1 MDVGGRPLPFV
12 IQTSVASSLKVC
24 ACDRRNMVLS
34 LCPKKFS
41 LWMMVASVR
50 WGQEEVI
57 IAAKK
62 WEREKERN

>member
-1 MDVGGRPLPFV
+1 
-12 IQTSVASSLKVC
+12 
-24 ACDRRNMVLS
+24 MVLS

-41 LWMMVASVR
+41 LWVMMASVR

>member
-1 MDVGGRPLPFV
+1 
-12 IQTSVASSLKVC
+12 
-24 ACDRRNMVLS
+24 MVLS

-41 LWMMVASVR
+41 LWVMVASVR

-62 WEREKERN
+62 SREKRRGIRRDVSG